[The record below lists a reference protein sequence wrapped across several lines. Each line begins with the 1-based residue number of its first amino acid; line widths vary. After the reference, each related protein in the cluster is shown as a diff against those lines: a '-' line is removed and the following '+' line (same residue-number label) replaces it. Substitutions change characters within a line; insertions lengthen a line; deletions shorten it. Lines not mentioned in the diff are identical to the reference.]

1 MAYAENFPFYLNK
14 ASYND
19 TYPELIHM
27 QYDVDSTTQTAKNG
41 QNPTFL
47 LFESC
52 ISVIFYELS

>member
-27 QYDVDSTTQTAKNG
+27 QYDVDSTTQTPEMAKI
-41 QNPTFL
+41 L
-47 LFESC
+47 LFGSLN
-52 ISVIFYELS
+52 SVISYELS